1 MKINEMIDAQ
11 SHTTMSS
18 GADRKKMPQRP
29 LIQEISSVEFA
40 ALTIEQ
46 EDNQEEE
53 SKDNDNSKRQAQV
66 GIKRKFRER

>member
-18 GADRKKMPQRP
+18 GADRKKTPQRP

-46 EDNQEEE
+46 EDNQEE